1 MSTYVR
7 PELPRQVFHDASGA
21 VIDYGNRWADRP
33 GRLPPDDMYSVVTH
47 PERFAPLHTVADA
60 LIAHLAETY
69 AVTVVEDPSVASDLL
84 RRVDDAVRA
93 VRLVPDNP
101 DGAPLT
107 VVYTAF
113 PGVIVHAGLLHDFV
127 FPDCGCDACDES
139 VESAAE
145 EMERLVLAVAAGD
158 YAETVNNDAGTW
170 IGYELGDAEN
180 MRRGRRMATP
190 EELERVAAAARERF
204 RALPRGWQPWPARA
218 E

>member
-7 PELPRQVFHDASGA
+7 PELPRQVFQDASGA
-21 VIDYGNRWADRP
+21 DIDYGNRWADRP

>member
-1 MSTYVR
+1 
-7 PELPRQVFHDASGA
+7 
-21 VIDYGNRWADRP
+21 
-33 GRLPPDDMYSVVTH
+33 
-47 PERFAPLHTVADA
+47 
-60 LIAHLAETY
+60 
-69 AVTVVEDPSVASDLL
+69 
-84 RRVDDAVRA
+84 
-93 VRLVPDNP
+93 LVPDNP